1 MPVKSAGI
9 FSLQLIRVS
18 SPGWRMRQYAACPP
32 DKSVHKLTRLI
43 ILTVLYSKLK
53 LLNLPTQFPPQQNN
67 VSCALCNS
75 SIYKLARENPCFE
88 IFV

>member
-43 ILTVLYSKLK
+43 ILTVLYSELK
-53 LLNLPTQFPPQQNN
+53 L
-67 VSCALCNS
+67 
-75 SIYKLARENPCFE
+75 
-88 IFV
+88 